1 MSSKLLLLSNG
12 YLTAMVHLY
21 ITSTFF
27 TQVWILLAVLGE
39 HLCHKNMVVNAVHE
53 TPRPYTA
60 GNLDTDITVLSTAIY
75 ILGTE
80 NLVRPVQLVWLE
92 LYYF

>member
-1 MSSKLLLLSNG
+1 
-12 YLTAMVHLY
+12 MVHLY
-21 ITSTFF
+21 IASTFF

-53 TPRPYTA
+53 TPCPCTA

-75 ILGTE
+75 ISGTE
-80 NLVRPVQLVWLE
+80 ELVRPVRLVWLE
-92 LYYF
+92 PYHF